1 MTPAPNRV
9 SVSPPKPTRGFA
21 RGRSRG
27 ATGAFAFAPVRPSSP
42 AWARLALTAAELLFL
57 LAAVALERQVRG
69 PAVRWLRG
77 AGLGAWPAY
86 YAALLSVAGAA
97 AYLLWMWAITRLLR
111 GALGPKAHGRPSAT
125 ADRSVGLTRP
135 EAASEAAPAAAPS
148 VDSPAEAHLGE
159 AVLIAIALLV
169 PYALVP
175 TRVWIVLSVLLAGV
189 ICMFDL
195 RDLGR
200 LLNVPA
206 QELDEHRMT
215 SDQAQPL
222 RQLAAEHGLER
233 LNLVVAPPADDGEG
247 RSERL
252 ADQPALAQYIPTRGR
267 ATFVFTRSLVRLLDP
282 AGLRAVFAHE
292 LAHWRLGHSRKTIL
306 AHMGGRLACVLAVA
320 LVLQRMPPAGA
331 ATLIPTALLLW
342 ALAWTLATVLLR
354 AYMRRQERQAHAW
367 AVRVAGH
374 PGAYVDAL
382 QRIAKHNDYQ
392 EPTPLGRLL
401 DESPSLREVV
411 ATVTRTR

>member
-1 MTPAPNRV
+1 
-9 SVSPPKPTRGFA
+9 
-21 RGRSRG
+21 
-27 ATGAFAFAPVRPSSP
+27 
-42 AWARLALTAAELLFL
+42 LLFL

-69 PAVRWLRG
+69 PAIRWL
-77 AGLGAWPAY
+77 AQASFSNWPAY

-97 AYLLWMWAITRLLR
+97 AYLLWMWAITCLVRMAVCPT
-111 GALGPKAHGRPSAT
+111 GQG
-125 ADRSVGLTRP
+125 
-135 EAASEAAPAAAPS
+135 AAPAAAPS
-148 VDSPAEAHLGE
+148 VDNPAEAHLGE
-159 AVLIAIALLV
+159 AVLIAIALLI

-175 TRVWIVLSVLLAGV
+175 ARVWIVLSVLLAGV

-233 LNLVVAPPADDGEG
+233 LNLIVAPPADDGEG
-247 RSERL
+247 QPERL

-267 ATFVFTRSLVRLLDP
+267 ATFVFTRSLVKLLD
-282 AGLRAVFAHE
+282 AAALRAVFAHE

-320 LVLQRMPPAGA
+320 SVLEWMRPAGA
-331 ATLIPTALLLW
+331 ATLVPTALLLW
-342 ALAWTLATVLLR
+342 ALTWTLATLLLR

-367 AVRVAGH
+367 AVQTTGD
-374 PGAYVDAL
+374 PGTYVDAL
-382 QRIAKHNDYQ
+382 ERIAGHNGYR
-392 EPTPLGRLL
+392 EPTWLGRLL
-401 DESPSLREVV
+401 DESLSPAEMAR
-411 ATVTRTR
+411 

>member
-1 MTPAPNRV
+1 MTLASNRV
-9 SVSPPKPTRGFA
+9 SASPPKPTRGFA

-27 ATGAFAFAPVRPSSP
+27 ATGAFAFAPVRASAP

-69 PAVRWLRG
+69 PVVRWLRGAGLG

-97 AYLLWMWAITRLLR
+97 AYLLWMWAITCLVRMAVCPT
-111 GALGPKAHGRPSAT
+111 GQG
-125 ADRSVGLTRP
+125 
-135 EAASEAAPAAAPS
+135 AAPAAAPS
-148 VDSPAEAHLGE
+148 VDNPAEAHLGE
-159 AVLIAIALLV
+159 AVLIAIALLI

-175 TRVWIVLSVLLAGV
+175 ARVWIVLSVLLAGV

-206 QELDEHRMT
+206 QELDEHRMA

-247 RSERL
+247 QPERL

-267 ATFVFTRSLVRLLDP
+267 ATFVFTRSLVKLLD
-282 AGLRAVFAHE
+282 AAALRAVFAHE

-320 LVLQRMPPAGA
+320 SVLEWMRPAGA
-331 ATLIPTALLLW
+331 ATLVPTALLLW
-342 ALAWTLATVLLR
+342 ALTWTLATLLLR

-367 AVRVAGH
+367 AVQTTGD
-374 PGAYVDAL
+374 PGTYVDAL
-382 QRIAKHNDYQ
+382 ERIAGHNGYR
-392 EPTPLGRLL
+392 EPTWLGRLL
-401 DESPSLREVV
+401 DESPSPAEVV
-411 ATVTRTR
+411 HMAGK

>member
-1 MTPAPNRV
+1 MTLAPNRV
-9 SVSPPKPTRGFA
+9 SASPPQPTRGFA

-27 ATGAFAFAPVRPSSP
+27 ATGVFAFAPVRPSSP

-57 LAAVALERQVRG
+57 LVAVVLERQVRG
-69 PAVRWLRG
+69 PAIRWLG
-77 AGLGAWPAY
+77 AASVHTWPAW

-97 AYLLWMWAITRLLR
+97 AYLLWMCAITRLVR
-111 GALGPKAHGRPSAT
+111 MAVRPT
-125 ADRSVGLTRP
+125 GQG
-135 EAASEAAPAAAPS
+135 AAPAAAPALG
-148 VDSPAEAHLGE
+148 SPAEAHLGE

-247 RSERL
+247 QPERL

-267 ATFVFTRSLVRLLDP
+267 ATFVFTRSLVKLLDP

-306 AHMGGRLACVLAVA
+306 AHMGGRLACVLAA
-320 LVLQRMPPAGA
+320 ASVLQWMPPAGA

-342 ALAWTLATVLLR
+342 ALASVPATLLLR

-367 AVRVAGH
+367 AVRVAGD
-374 PGAYVDAL
+374 PDTYVDAL
-382 QRIAKHNDYQ
+382 QRIAEHNGCQ
-392 EPTPLGRLL
+392 EPTRLGRLL
-401 DESPSLREVV
+401 DESPSLKEVV
-411 ATVTRTR
+411 HMAGK